1 MTVEEYPEVHPS
13 RRPRSDGGPTR
24 TIVFLHGGATGNWS
38 WHRQVEA
45 FGDYRVLTP
54 HLPGYGA
61 RRSEPWQGLESAAD
75 DVAAFV
81 AERVD
86 TGVVHL
92 VGISLGGLVG
102 LRVLERHPE
111 LVGTAVFSGLPVLP
125 QTAAQR
131 AAVRARPRMWGA
143 DWFVRTQAGA
153 YGALESAGIDDAEPE
168 TLRSVAADVV
178 RGGVPQL
185 DGVEAELLL
194 VAGAKEPA
202 FVRRGLA
209 ELRRAVPQAT
219 VRLAPGA
226 HHAWNLEE
234 PLLFDAVVR
243 RWAER
248 AEAHPLLVAP

>member
-1 MTVEEYPEVHPS
+1 MNAAIYPEVHPS
-13 RRPRSDGGPTR
+13 RRPRTDGGPTR

-61 RRSEPWQGLESAAD
+61 RRGEPWQGLESAAD

-111 LVGTAVFSGLPVLP
+111 LVGTAFLTGLPVLP
-125 QTAAQR
+125 QTSAQR
-131 AAVRARPRMWGA
+131 AAARTRPRMWGA
-143 DWFVRTQAGA
+143 DRFVRTQAGA
-153 YGALESAGIDDAEPE
+153 YGALETAGTDDAEAA
-168 TLRSVAADVV
+168 TLRAVAEDVA
-178 RGGVPQL
+178 RGGAPQL
-185 DGVEAELLL
+185 DGLETDVLLA
-194 VAGAKEPA
+194 AGAREPA
-202 FVRRGLA
+202 FVRKGLA
-209 ELRRAVPQAT
+209 ELQRAIPRAT

-248 AEAHPLLVAP
+248 TEPHPRLGEA